1 MRTVLEN
8 LKNPPLKKSCCDKYS
23 LKILTCLEQKS
34 EVSKQKHTHNDTF
47 PLRLKIFLH
56 LLQKNGCC
64 EKNKEKEDVEEFGAK
79 ILAVAYAAVY
89 KLQKWQTTILEKKE
103 KT

>member
-1 MRTVLEN
+1 VRFRN
-8 LKNPPLKKSCCDKYS
+8 KN
-23 LKILTCLEQKS
+23 
-34 EVSKQKHTHNDTF
+34 THNDTF